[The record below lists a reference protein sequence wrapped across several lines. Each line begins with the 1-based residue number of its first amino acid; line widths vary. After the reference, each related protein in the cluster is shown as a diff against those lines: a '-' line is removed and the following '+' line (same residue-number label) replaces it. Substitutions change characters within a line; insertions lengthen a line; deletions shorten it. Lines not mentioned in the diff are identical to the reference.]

1 MSTAAKRQRKK
12 DNARAARE
20 QTEAADRRSKQV
32 RKIRNFAVIGV
43 LIVGAIVLIN
53 SCSGSDSGSK
63 SSDTTTPAPASTP
76 TTTAAATTPT
86 TAAARQPVTLTGFV
100 ADPTKTYT
108 ATIDTNFGSI
118 SIELDSD
125 NAPKAA
131 GRFIELARA
140 GFYDGLTW
148 HRAVPD
154 FVIQGGD
161 PEGTG
166 AGGSGNPPV
175 VGETPTDG
183 YPIGSLAAAKAGNE
197 PAGSF
202 DAQFFIV
209 TGQAG
214 TQLPPEYARFGKVTA
229 GQDVAEEIEGLA
241 PGGDGPPTKPA
252 TIEKI
257 TIRES

>member
-12 DNARAARE
+12 DNARAARQ

-32 RKIRNFAVIGV
+32 RKIRNFTVIGLLV
-43 LIVGAIVLIN
+43 VGAIVLIN
-53 SCSGSDSGSK
+53 SCSGDSGS
-63 SSDTTTPAPASTP
+63 SSADASGPAASSG
-76 TTTAAATTPT
+76 PT
-86 TAAARQPVTLTGFV
+86 TASGPAKGSGTQAV
-100 ADPTKTYT
+100 
-108 ATIDTNFGSI
+108 IETNFGEI
-118 SIELDSD
+118 VVDLDTE

-131 GRFIELARA
+131 GRFIDLAND

-161 PEGTG
+161 PKGDGT
-166 AGGSGNPPV
+166 GGSGTPPV

-183 YPIGSLAAAKAGNE
+183 YPLGSLAAAKAGNE
-197 PAGSF
+197 PAGTF

-209 TGQAG
+209 TGANG
-214 TQLPPEYARFGKVTA
+214 TQLPPDYARFGIVTE
-229 GQDVAEEIEGLA
+229 GLQVAQQIEGLA
-241 PGGDGPPTKPA
+241 PGGDGPPTEKA

-257 TIRES
+257 TIRKS